1 MSHKCNYIIS
11 CFVFAF
17 LELLTRLEIFLQT
30 SYNYVFCILYICDI
44 VTYLVGSWVVVWG
57 IFFNSHLFFSAIEKK
72 YYIHMIENW
81 NNLKTIKKIKTT
93 VILHIR
99 GVSLIGLMSLKM
111 AACSKECLYVYN

>member
-1 MSHKCNYIIS
+1 MKTTSEKGFTGNVSLGGLDRGKNSKHTSDAEKQ
-11 CFVFAF
+11 
-17 LELLTRLEIFLQT
+17 ELLTP
-30 SYNYVFCILYICDI
+30 C
-44 VTYLVGSWVVVWG
+44 VVVWG

-72 YYIHMIENW
+72 YYMHMIENW